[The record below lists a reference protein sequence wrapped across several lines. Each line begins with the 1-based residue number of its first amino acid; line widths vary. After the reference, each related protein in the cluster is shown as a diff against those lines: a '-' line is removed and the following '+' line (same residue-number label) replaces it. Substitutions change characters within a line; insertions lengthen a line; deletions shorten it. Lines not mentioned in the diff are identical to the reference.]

1 MSEAPDNFASLG
13 PAWNDFP
20 VMIFA
25 GQRDTHIHTGEDY
38 DTASLGSLFIM
49 EPGDKPKEASPA
61 FIPSSYHNY
70 DGREH
75 AAQREHGSFVA
86 LCGDVDKGDIPLQRI
101 EALTRGFA
109 GDAAWLIYSSAHS
122 RPGDRRWRVIL
133 PIAAP
138 LPFAGWHDAQ
148 HAFFAFM
155 EFSGVAMDRA
165 LDRAGQPVYLPNVP
179 AEHVK
184 SGQALRSDRGEPL
197 YFQRSTSGSNAPG
210 LDPTAG
216 TVSAWLATLRRQRE
230 DDETERQRIR
240 MEAEA
245 RRARQPAS
253 DGGNVMADFNQASS
267 LANLLELYGYERSP
281 RHADDWR
288 SPHQT
293 GETYAT
299 RIIGDKWISLSGSDA
314 VARVG
319 EQCKSGCFGDAY
331 DLFVHYEHKGDH
343 KAAHRALHAE
353 RKASATRTAGDYIPE
368 SGEDADYDQDGD
380 LIRADMGDYGDDDL
394 MPVALPILQAS
405 AAARPPETDLPVFS
419 PADWQGQPSPVR
431 VWRWDSFIP
440 DYQATLLTGAGA
452 AGKSL
457 AMQQMCTCVA
467 MGIDFLGVPVR
478 QAPALYITCEDDME
492 ELHRRQ
498 EAICTSLGISLEAT
512 RGKLFLLSLQGAVGN
527 ELANFAPDGRMTIA
541 PRYLEIE
548 AVCLALGVQ
557 HVTID
562 NTAHTFAGN
571 ENDRHQVAAFVGLN
585 NKLAQTIS
593 GSVVMVGHPN
603 KAGDSY
609 SGSTAWENQVRSRLY
624 LEIPRNGDDGV
635 PIDPDMRVLR
645 NEKANYSQRG
655 AEVRFFWVKGAFVL
669 EDQIEQS
676 DRDTSESTQAFHE
689 NTLFLNLLETLSQ
702 QRRNV
707 SHKTR
712 AGNYAPKV
720 MAGMPAAKG
729 YSKAQLERAMERLFM
744 LGKIDADA
752 SLWLG
757 KNRHPVVGLG
767 RI

>member
-133 PIAAP
+133 PLAAP

-216 TVSAWLATLRRQRE
+216 TVSAWLATLRRHRE
-230 DDETERQRIR
+230 EDETERQRIR
-240 MEAEA
+240 KEAEA

-314 VARVG
+314 AARVG
-319 EQCKSGCFGDAY
+319 EQCKAGCFGDAY

-394 MPVALPILQAS
+394 IPVALPDVQAAQEGPEPDGDTFEFLTLGELRQLPPPDWLVHDAVVSDGLTILYGE
-405 AAARPPETDLPVFS
+405 P
-419 PADWQGQPSPVR
+419 G
-431 VWRWDSFIP
+431 
-440 DYQATLLTGAGA
+440 
-452 AGKSL
+452 AGKSFIAL
-457 AMQQMCTCVA
+457 DIAVRIA
-467 MGIDFLGVPVR
+467 MGWDWHGLKTKPVGV
-478 QAPALYITCEDDME
+478 LYIAGEGVRGIGKRVAGWALHHKTDIDAIPLVVMPIAAQLLEAGERAKLIRTIDEVKRKLSFEVGLTIVDTVSRSIAGSDENGQETMSAFVKGCDEIKAHTGGAMIGIHHSGKDKERGMRGSTVLLGACDAAIRLSKE
-492 ELHRRQ
+492 EGVVTLEFEKQKDAEEQRPLFFDLVKHSWSAGVYGEEGDELSTLVPMRRTAPS
-498 EAICTSLGISLEAT
+498 ETSLGMD
-512 RGKLFLLSLQGAVGN
+512 V
-527 ELANFAPDGRMTIA
+527 IA
-541 PRYLEIE
+541 
-548 AVCLALGVQ
+548 
-557 HVTID
+557 
-562 NTAHTFAGN
+562 
-571 ENDRHQVAAFVGLN
+571 
-585 NKLAQTIS
+585 
-593 GSVVMVGHPN
+593 
-603 KAGDSY
+603 
-609 SGSTAWENQVRSRLY
+609 
-624 LEIPRNGDDGV
+624 
-635 PIDPDMRVLR
+635 
-645 NEKANYSQRG
+645 
-655 AEVRFFWVKGAFVL
+655 
-669 EDQIEQS
+669 
-676 DRDTSESTQAFHE
+676 QAFGIMVDAWTDGKPLSNKPQTRDAGRYAPAIFARKFGGDAKVWKDH
-689 NTLFLNLLETLSQ
+689 LLAWLETGC
-702 QRRNV
+702 V
-707 SHKTR
+707 SYEICDRK
-712 AGNYAPKV
+712 AKV
-720 MAGMPAAKG
+720 
-729 YSKAQLERAMERLFM
+729 F
-744 LGKIDADA
+744 
-752 SLWLG
+752 
-757 KNRHPVVGLG
+757 GL
-767 RI
+767 RVINPII